1 MKLLSLILSLT
12 FATTCLSDKAPKIK
26 KNPKNLVAIADFPFG
41 GDKNIKGN
49 VVFTSSG
56 KYVNVHVDMTGFPH
70 DEGPFYYHIHERS
83 VPENGNCEA
92 CGLHFNP
99 YNSSPDCL
107 AQKHNGY
114 CQVGDLSGKH
124 GAINSTCFEF
134 KFTDP
139 YLSLNKRSKSY
150 IVGRSLVFHYANMSK
165 LACADIELANDL
177 RLQSLMDEYVQTDDT
192 VQVQQL
198 KQSMDHQ
205 SDSFDA
211 LEALRNEVYESDNDG
226 DEEKEQ
232 EGSGAV
238 LLPPSLQQEIKE
250 PKAETKQN
258 NQQGESV
265 ENNNNQDSNDSQE
278 DLSKSKN
285 FKHILQDVKVLPQK
299 LVNKTKNHW
308 SKDDESKFGK
318 KSLDKSIHHSSIHSP
333 NSSEMKLYQNQTNVT
348 LHGIS
353 QDCSPNSGAS
363 LFAALSTS
371 FLSAL
376 LNSLMVG
383 FIIVSII

>member
-1 MKLLSLILSLT
+1 MKLLSSIFILSLT
-12 FATTCLSDKAPKIK
+12 LATTCLSDKAPKIK
-26 KNPKNLVAIADFPFG
+26 KNPKNIVAIADFPFG
-41 GDKNIKGN
+41 GNKDIKGN

-56 KYVNVHVDMTGFPH
+56 KHVNVHVDMTGFPH
-70 DEGPFYYHIHERS
+70 NEGPFYYHIHERS

-107 AQKHNGY
+107 AQKHDGY

-124 GAINSTCFEF
+124 GAVNSTCFEF

-150 IVGRSLVFHYANMSK
+150 IVGRSLVFHYANMTK

-192 VQVQQL
+192 VQIAQL
-198 KQSMDHQ
+198 KQSLDQ
-205 SDSFDA
+205 GYSFDA
-211 LEALRNEVYESDNDG
+211 LEALRNEVYESED
-226 DEEKEQ
+226 DEVTNE
-232 EGSGAV
+232 
-238 LLPPSLQQEIKE
+238 LLPPSLEQEIKQPNEE
-250 PKAETKQN
+250 PAAPVIIDNEQN
-258 NQQGESV
+258 DKDNS
-265 ENNNNQDSNDSQE
+265 E
-278 DLSKSKN
+278 DLSRSKN

-308 SKDDESKFGK
+308 SKEDEGKFGK
-318 KSLDKSIHHSSIHSP
+318 TKLDKLIHHSSIDSP
-333 NSSEMKLYQNQTNVT
+333 NSSELKLYQNQTNVT

-353 QDCSPNSGAS
+353 EDCSPNSSSA
-363 LFAALSTS
+363 LFATLSTS
-371 FLSAL
+371 FLYAMM
-376 LNSLMVG
+376 NSLMIG
-383 FIIVSII
+383 FIIMLLI

>member
-1 MKLLSLILSLT
+1 MKFLSSIFILSLT

-26 KNPKNLVAIADFPFG
+26 KNPKNIVAIADFPFG
-41 GDKNIKGN
+41 GDKTIKGN
-49 VVFTSSG
+49 VVFTSNG
-56 KYVNVHVDMTGFPH
+56 KHVNVHVDMTGFPH
-70 DEGPFYYHIHERS
+70 NEGPFYYHIHERS

-107 AQKHNGY
+107 AQKHDGY

-150 IVGRSLVFHYANMSK
+150 IVGKSLVFHYANMTK

-177 RLQSLMDEYVQTDDT
+177 RIQSLMDEYVQTDDSIQLT
-192 VQVQQL
+192 QL
-198 KQSMDHQ
+198 KQSLDQ
-205 SDSFDA
+205 GYSFDA
-211 LEALRNEVYESDNDG
+211 LEALKNEVYESDD
-226 DEEKEQ
+226 DEVVSE
-232 EGSGAV
+232 
-238 LLPPSLQQEIKE
+238 LLSPSMEQEIKE
-250 PKAETKQN
+250 PKEET
-258 NQQGESV
+258 QGEQQQ
-265 ENNNNQDSNDSQE
+265 ENIDNEQGDNNEPE
-278 DLSKSKN
+278 DLSRSKN
-285 FKHILQDVKVLPQK
+285 FKHILQDVKVLPQR

-308 SKDDESKFGK
+308 SKEDESKFGRK
-318 KSLDKSIHHSSIHSP
+318 NIDKLIHHSSIQSP

-353 QDCSPNSGAS
+353 DDCSPNSSSA
-363 LFAALSTS
+363 LFATVSTS
-371 FLSAL
+371 FLYAL
-376 LNSLMVG
+376 INSVMIG
-383 FIIVSII
+383 FIVMVII